1 MFHMGRG
8 FSTCSSCQSQTPGT
22 TDSGQDDRGIHDELS
37 DEAGTH
43 AQATA
48 AFAQYIALD
57 WPDIAYAVKTALQSM
72 TKPDK
77 LMLLRVVRVGMYLRQ
92 HPRLVWCFGQHFA
105 LVMQTFTARKTRM
118 RSTTGTAM
126 VFGHFPPEVVT
137 DTVAKGPL
145 DKGFYALTKVAP
157 HAKQLAG
164 IMSVLV
170 LQVRW
175 SAAMPRQASGL
186 QVVRVVA
193 SHVTSRQSGSVSRTS
208 SQRIVSW
215 CARCRRR

>member
-1 MFHMGRG
+1 MEIKRIRRVGAGVGHEGHVRKRRMFHMGRG

-105 LVMQTFTARKTRM
+105 LVMQT
-118 RSTTGTAM
+118 
-126 VFGHFPPEVVT
+126 
-137 DTVAKGPL
+137 
-145 DKGFYALTKVAP
+145 
-157 HAKQLAG
+157 
-164 IMSVLV
+164 
-170 LQVRW
+170 
-175 SAAMPRQASGL
+175 
-186 QVVRVVA
+186 
-193 SHVTSRQSGSVSRTS
+193 
-208 SQRIVSW
+208 SQHEKHG
-215 CARCRRR
+215 CARRRAQPWSLDISLPKSSPTQSRRALSTRGSTHSPR